1 MFRIIG
7 CVLLIGALALS
18 TTAQAVPN
26 YQDMWWQPTESGWG
40 LNVLHQGGTI
50 SAVLFHYRADRKPV
64 WYLLS
69 NATAAPA
76 GEIYTG
82 TLFETTGSPLFGP
95 FVPSSGTTRAVGTMT
110 LRFDALN
117 SAQVDYS
124 IDGQTTS
131 KAIERITFQALDV
144 NGSYTGAQTAVASCT
159 NPATQG
165 NYVIPAQFTVTAR
178 RLGRVSLTTSLL
190 NTGPVVC
197 DYTGEF
203 PQSGSVIT
211 GSGGFSC
218 RAASNAAIT
227 QLGDFQVEQMRV
239 MDHAVVI
246 NFRSTSTFPTNGSSC
261 VERGV
266 ISGTRLQNAN

>member
-1 MFRIIG
+1 MLRIFSS
-7 CVLLIGALALS
+7 LALIVALGLGAP
-18 TTAQAVPN
+18 AQAARN

-40 LNVLHQGGTI
+40 LKVLHQGGTI

-64 WYLLS
+64 WYLMS

-95 FVPSSGTTRAVGTMT
+95 FVPSSGTTRNVGTMT
-110 LRFDALN
+110 LRFDSST
-117 SAQVDYS
+117 SAQVDYT

-131 KAIERITFQALDV
+131 KAIERITFAANDV
-144 NGSYTGAQTAVASCT
+144 NGNYIGAQTAFASCT

-165 NYVIPAQFTVTAR
+165 NYVIPGQFTVAAG
-178 RLGRVSLTTSLL
+178 RLTRISLTSSLL
-190 NTGPVVC
+190 DNGPVIC
-197 DYTGEF
+197 DYTGDF

-211 GSGGFSC
+211 GAGSLAC
-218 RAASNAAIT
+218 RTASNGAIIQT
-227 QLGDFQVEQMRV
+227 GTFEVEEMRIV
-239 MDHAVVI
+239 DHAVVI
-246 NFRSTSTFPTNGSSC
+246 NFRINSTFPTNGLTC

-266 ISGTRLQNAN
+266 ISGTRLQGIN